1 MIEKKKVILFIVL
14 VLLPGIVYAQTS
26 IADSSFR
33 YFLEAGRI
41 QAEINN
47 AEKEVK
53 VYSKEIKQNKR
64 LQNRMKDKEGRL
76 KYRVA
81 RQLAKMDT
89 TSGHKRTYT
98 EWQLVKTRKSL
109 DQANL
114 HIAKAEQARE
124 EKILL
129 LADKTKEF
137 DTAIMKGTMAMA
149 NQRIASAR
157 IDEKDTKVKAGPQKK
172 VKARQNHWR

>member
-1 MIEKKKVILFIVL
+1 M
-14 VLLPGIVYAQTS
+14 
-26 IADSSFR
+26 
-33 YFLEAGRI
+33 
-41 QAEINN
+41 
-47 AEKEVK
+47 
-53 VYSKEIKQNKR
+53 
-64 LQNRMKDKEGRL
+64 
-76 KYRVA
+76 
-81 RQLAKMDT
+81 
-89 TSGHKRTYT
+89 TYT

-109 DQANL
+109 DQAQL

-149 NQRIASAR
+149 NQRIASAK